1 MKLFESCRKQKSG
14 LDRKIDVLTHIVVV
28 FLLSVLLQS
37 LQVILAQWFLFH
49 QKVQHVGGVERLL
62 TYRLSGQV

>member
-1 MKLFESCRKQKSG
+1 M
-14 LDRKIDVLTHIVVV
+14 DRKIDVLTHIVVV

-37 LQVILAQWFLFH
+37 LQVVLAQWFLFH